1 MSSTPKITILFSIPN
16 FTTAGSGREMF
27 NIIERLDKSIFEP
40 IICIKKGEGE
50 LLNEILNKGY
60 KVIIK
65 PHTFQLPSQFL
76 LFIKSVHY
84 FRKLNVDIWQSFN
97 WSSDFSEA
105 LLARLSGSKFVYLK
119 KNMNNDRKA
128 WKIKYMLSDAII
140 ARNSTMLTS
149 FLKPFFKKT
158 ILISGGVNPDL
169 FCPSNSIKPKK
180 PVITI
185 VSIAQLV
192 RVKGQDLL
200 IRAIEQIPNVRL
212 ILVGAFR
219 DEAYKMEI
227 MTLINTLNIN
237 EKITLAGSVSNVKE
251 LLDSADIFVLPTSK
265 YGGHEE
271 GSPVALLEAM
281 SMENLCVASNVAG
294 SRDLLINGITGFL
307 FEPDNLDSLRNSLE
321 LAILN
326 ITNHSIKKEARNKI
340 VLEHTLEIEAMSFS
354 KVYEGLIHG

>member
-1 MSSTPKITILFSIPN
+1 MSKHKILFTIPN

-40 IICIKKGEGE
+40 IICINKDGGD
-50 LLNEILNKGY
+50 LLKEIQNKGY

-65 PHTFQLPSQFL
+65 SHTFQLPTHLL
-76 LFIKSVHY
+76 LFLKSVLY
-84 FRKLNVDIWQSFN
+84 FRKLNIDIWQSFN

-149 FLKPFFKKT
+149 FLKPFIKKA
-158 ILISGGVNPDL
+158 ILISGGVNPEL
-169 FCPSNSIKPKK
+169 FCPNNSIKPKNS
-180 PVITI
+180 VITI

-200 IRAIEQIPNVRL
+200 IRAIEHIPNVRL

-219 DEAYKMEI
+219 DEAYKMELL
-227 MTLINTLNIN
+227 TLINTLNLN
-237 EKITLAGSVSNVKE
+237 EKVTIAGSVSNVKE

-281 SMENLCVASNVAG
+281 SMEKLCIASNVAG

-307 FEPDNLDSLRNSLE
+307 FEPDDLESLRNSLE

-326 ITNHSIKKEARNKI
+326 ITNHSIKQEARNKI
-340 VLEHTLEIEAMSFS
+340 VLEHTLEIEVNSGS